1 MFALVGFCHGAAST
15 RAVSLLSNEA
25 VRKVMPDVILYGTA
39 HCKKTSYYVNYRFAD
54 VAADSQAAE
63 ELVALTGSADK
74 FPTFSIDGRKLRN
87 PSLEKLEKA
96 LAWK

>member
-1 MFALVGFCHGAAST
+1 M
-15 RAVSLLSNEA
+15 LSNEA

-39 HCKKTSYYVNYRFAD
+39 HCKKTSYYCDVLDKRRVNYRFAD